1 MELEEAEREIEIGE
15 GPESQAN
22 QSLKWCRP
30 SLPASLD
37 PSKDS
42 ITFQQIDIDHYTAF
56 NVMPNMPGAQV
67 IYLFSK
73 H

>member
-1 MELEEAEREIEIGE
+1 MMESEDADHEVEIGVGPDSE
-15 GPESQAN
+15 GN

-30 SLPASLD
+30 SLPALD

-42 ITFQQIDIDHYTAF
+42 ITFQQIDIDHYTAAS
-56 NVMPNMPGAQV
+56 NRPNMPGAQV
-67 IYLFSK
+67 S